1 MLLYYSEPRTFADE
15 EIQLAV
21 AFGDQVALAI
31 DNARLRE
38 QVQQAAAT
46 AERDRLARELHDAV
60 TQTLFSASLIAEA
73 LPRVWEQSPES
84 GRRGLEELRRLTRG
98 AAAEMRTMLVE
109 LRPVALTEK
118 PLGELLR
125 HLTEAMSG
133 RARVPMELSLD
144 GNCRLPPDVQIA
156 LYRIVQE
163 ALNNIAKHASASQ
176 VSVELC
182 CRPQRAV
189 VSVSDDG
196 AGFDPAE
203 ILPDRFGLGVMRER
217 AQGIGANLNIDSQP
231 GQGTRILVLWQ
242 EKRRG

>member
-1 MLLYYSEPRTFADE
+1 
-15 EIQLAV
+15 
-21 AFGDQVALAI
+21 
-31 DNARLRE
+31 
-38 QVQQAAAT
+38 
-46 AERDRLARELHDAV
+46 
-60 TQTLFSASLIAEA
+60 
-73 LPRVWEQSPES
+73 
-84 GRRGLEELRRLTRG
+84 
-98 AAAEMRTMLVE
+98 
-109 LRPVALTEK
+109 
-118 PLGELLR
+118 
-125 HLTEAMSG
+125 
-133 RARVPMELSLD
+133 MELSLD